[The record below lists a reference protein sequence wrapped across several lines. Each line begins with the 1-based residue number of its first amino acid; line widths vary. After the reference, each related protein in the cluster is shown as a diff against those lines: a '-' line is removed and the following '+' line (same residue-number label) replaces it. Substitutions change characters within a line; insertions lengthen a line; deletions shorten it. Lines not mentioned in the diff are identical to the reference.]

1 MLHMVQKIISLYAMS
16 KNINIAIPPV
26 TACEVSPEFLL
37 WLFCMQVSAKQPGV
51 CCISIAA
58 YLLLHDRILKQKI
71 RYICSKL
78 QLKYKG

>member
-58 YLLLHDRILKQKI
+58 RSYSETKN
-71 RYICSKL
+71 
-78 QLKYKG
+78 